1 MAVTLKKTRIGRG
14 ALAAGLSVALG
25 LGATA
30 CNHDWD
36 VGYVYMT
43 AAKANPGLVNG
54 YKVDYQSG
62 HLDPLEDSPIPSGG
76 RNPVGLVAAPN
87 GKHIYVLNHDDSSVV
102 WVAIGTDGKLYPQV
116 TYNTTGSFP
125 TAAAIDPAG
134 KFLYVAFT
142 YQLGYTTA
150 LPGPGGVTVF
160 PINADNSLGT
170 PLTVNVGRNPIGIVA
185 NTKFAYVI
193 DQDSATTLN
202 LLGFSVNST
211 NGFLTPLTGPP
222 AVVINPGNVPSTGY
236 AASAMPGGII
246 ESSTFANLYV
256 SDQTGNQLL
265 AYSVAANG
273 VPSLIGT
280 APTDATPAGM
290 AIDASGK
297 YLYVANTTAG
307 TIGGYT
313 FGANGQPI
321 TSTVARSV
329 QSGTGT
335 TCVTIIGAPTSADP
349 AHAVYL
355 YASNS
360 LSNTATG
367 EQMNPADGSLKQ
379 IQGTPFGGSTLP
391 SCLVSVPSFPR

>member
-1 MAVTLKKTRIGRG
+1 MAVTRNKTRIGRG
-14 ALAAGLSVALG
+14 ALAVSLSVAMG
-25 LGATA
+25 LGVTA
-30 CNHDWD
+30 CSNDYD

-43 AAKANPGLVNG
+43 TAKANPGLING

-62 HLDPLEDSPIPSGG
+62 FLVPLEDSPVPSGG

-87 GKHIYVLNHDDSSVV
+87 GKHIYVLNHDDSTVV
-102 WVAIGTDGKLYPQV
+102 WIAIGTDGKLYPQV

-134 KFLYVAFT
+134 KFLYVTFT

-150 LPGPGGVTVF
+150 LPGPGGVSVF

-170 PLTVNVGRNPIGIVA
+170 PVTVNVGRNPMGIVA
-185 NTKFAYVI
+185 NTKLAYVI
-193 DQDSATTLN
+193 DQDSATTQN
-202 LLGFSVNST
+202 LLGFSVNAT
-211 NGFLTPLTGPP
+211 NGSLTPLAGVT
-222 AVVINPGNVPSTGY
+222 INPGNVVSTGY
-236 AASAMPGGII
+236 ASGTMPAGII
-246 ESSTFANLYV
+246 EDSAFAHLYV
-256 SDQTGNQLL
+256 SDQTGNQIIG
-265 AYSVAANG
+265 YSVAASG
-273 VPSLIGT
+273 VPSQVGT
-280 APTDATPAGM
+280 AKTEAAPIGM

-297 YLYVANTTAG
+297 YLYVANSTAG

-313 FGANGQPI
+313 FGSNGQPI
-321 TSTVARSV
+321 TSTVAQSV

-335 TCVTIIGAPTSADP
+335 TCVTLIGAPTSANP
-349 AHAVYL
+349 SHAVYL

-360 LSNTATG
+360 LSNSATG

-379 IQGTPFGGSTLP
+379 IQGTPFSGSTLP

>member
-1 MAVTLKKTRIGRG
+1 MAVTRNKTRISRG
-14 ALAAGLSVALG
+14 ALAAGLSVAMG
-25 LGATA
+25 LGVTA
-30 CNHDWD
+30 CSGDYD

-62 HLDPLEDSPIPSGG
+62 YLVPLEDSPIPSGG

-87 GKHIYVLNHDDSSVV
+87 GKHIYVLNHDDSTVV

-125 TAAAIDPAG
+125 TAAAIDPSG
-134 KFLYVAFT
+134 KFLYVTFT

-150 LPGPGGVTVF
+150 LPGPGGVSVF

-170 PLTVNVGRNPIGIVA
+170 PLTVNVGRNPMGIVA

-211 NGFLTPLTGPP
+211 NGFLTPLAP
-222 AVVINPGNVPSTGY
+222 AVIINPGNVPSTGY
-236 AASAMPGGII
+236 AASTLPGGII
-246 ESSTFANLYV
+246 ESSSFANLYV
-256 SDQTGNQLL
+256 SDQTGNTLIG
-265 AYSVAANG
+265 YTVAANG
-273 VPSLIGT
+273 VPSINGI
-280 APTDATPAGM
+280 APTDAAPAGM
-290 AIDASGK
+290 AIDYSGK

-321 TSTVARSV
+321 VSTTAQSV
-329 QSGTGT
+329 QAGTGT
-335 TCVTIIGAPTSADP
+335 TCVTIIGAPSSANP
-349 AHAVYL
+349 SHAMYL

-360 LSNTATG
+360 LSNSATG
-367 EQMNPADGSLKQ
+367 EQMNTTDGSLKQ
-379 IQGTPFGGSTLP
+379 IQGTPFSGSTLP

>member
-1 MAVTLKKTRIGRG
+1 MAVTGKKTRIGRG
-14 ALAAGLSVALG
+14 ALAAGLSVAIG
-25 LGATA
+25 VGVTA
-30 CNHDWD
+30 CSHDYD

-43 AAKANPGLVNG
+43 AAKADPGLING

-62 HLDPLEDSPIPSGG
+62 YLNPLEDSPVPAGG
-76 RNPVGLVAAPN
+76 RNPVALVAAPN

-142 YQLGYTTA
+142 YQLGFTTA
-150 LPGPGGVTVF
+150 LPGSGGVSIF

-170 PLTVNVGRNPIGIVA
+170 PLTANVGRNPIGIVA

-193 DQDSATTLN
+193 DQDSATTQN
-202 LLGFSVNST
+202 LLGFSVNAT
-211 NGFLTPLTGPP
+211 NGQLTPLPGVT
-222 AVVINPGNVPSTGY
+222 INPGNVVSTGY
-236 AASAMPGGII
+236 ASGTMPGGII
-246 ESSTFANLYV
+246 QDSALAHLYV
-256 SDQTGNQLL
+256 TDQTGDQLIG
-265 AYSVAANG
+265 YSVAASG
-273 VPSLIGT
+273 VPSQVGAAKT
-280 APTDATPAGM
+280 EAGPMGM

-297 YLYVANTTAG
+297 YLYVANSTAG

-313 FGANGQPI
+313 FGSNGQPV
-321 TSTVARSV
+321 TSTVAQSV

-335 TCVTIIGAPTSADP
+335 TCITIIGSPTSANP
-349 AHAVYL
+349 SHAIYL

-367 EQMNPADGSLKQ
+367 EQLNPVDGSLKQ
-379 IQGTPFGGSTLP
+379 IQGTPFSGSTLP